1 MTPGTA
7 APARLPLLLIEDE
20 RSVLD
25 FLRMALERNGYACR
39 TANSAAEG
47 IRVLETGRFSGIIS
61 DMRTPGGA
69 SGADVHAWIV
79 AHRPELQ
86 HRMLFITGDTVN
98 EETMKALQNTG
109 VPYIEKPFRVQ
120 ELIKIAEKIF
130 GRPPDP
136 AMTREKS

>member
-1 MTPGTA
+1 MTGKPSA
-7 APARLPLLLIEDE
+7 ARLPLLVIEDE
-20 RSVLD
+20 RSVMD
-25 FLRMALERNGYACR
+25 FIRTALERNGYACR

-47 IRVLETGRFSGIIS
+47 IRALESGRFSGIIS

-79 AHRPELQ
+79 ANRPEMRD
-86 HRMLFITGDTVN
+86 RMLFITGDTVN

-120 ELIKIAEKIF
+120 ELINIAERIF
-130 GRPPDP
+130 GP
-136 AMTREKS
+136 ADKVND

>member
-1 MTPGTA
+1 MKTGTA
-7 APARLPLLLIEDE
+7 AVARLPLLLIEDE

-25 FLRMALERNGYACR
+25 FIRTALERAGYACR
-39 TANSAAEG
+39 AANSAAEG
-47 IRVLETGRFSGIIS
+47 IRALESGRFGGIIS

-79 AHRPELQ
+79 AHRPELKD
-86 HRMLFITGDTVN
+86 RMLFITGDTVN

-120 ELIKIAEKIF
+120 ELINTVERIF
-130 GRPPDP
+130 GHPG
-136 AMTREKS
+136 